1 MSSFEKYV
9 QELQDKFTRLQL
21 DKLLTKDIN
30 YGKQISLYRQ
40 KDKVVLSVYNG
51 KKGRKMVWGGAPS
64 VLQAEAKDLLMGC
77 SNSEV
82 ERNNIAGMA
91 VSPKIS
97 LLENIPGFDYLWV
110 GSDESG
116 KGDFFGPL
124 VVAAVMVDKD
134 IALQLTN
141 IGVKDSKTLSDK
153 KISELACLIEGLATN
168 HVVLALKPEMYNLR
182 YEQLKLQKQNL
193 NNLLANGHIAVL
205 SQALAANSQCRFAL
219 VDRFTVNNNIAV
231 KIKENYP
238 LVKVVQQPKAE
249 ADIAVAAASI
259 LARAKFVQLMQELSI
274 AAGVEL
280 PKGGGRNATECAKRI
295 LAEQG
300 EAVLKKFV
308 KMHFANYKL
317 LSGRDDF

>member
-1 MSSFEKYV
+1 MSHSLPQLPYEMNALEPHISANTLSFH
-9 QELQDKFTRLQL
+9 
-21 DKLLTKDIN
+21 
-30 YGKQISLYRQ
+30 YGKHH
-40 KDKVVLSVYNG
+40 
-51 KKGRKMVWGGAPS
+51 
-64 VLQAEAKDLLMGC
+64 QAY
-77 SNSEV
+77 V
-82 ERNNIAGMA
+82 
-91 VSPKIS
+91 
-97 LLENIPGFDYLWV
+97 
-110 GSDESG
+110 
-116 KGDFFGPL
+116 
-124 VVAAVMVDKD
+124 
-134 IALQLTN
+134 T
-141 IGVKDSKTLSDK
+141 
-153 KISELACLIEGLATN
+153 
-168 HVVLALKPEMYNLR
+168 
-182 YEQLKLQKQNL
+182 NL

-219 VDRFTVNNNIAV
+219 VDRFTVNNNIAA

>member
-1 MSSFEKYV
+1 MSNFEQYV

-82 ERNNIAGMA
+82 EKNNIASMA
-91 VSPKIS
+91 LSPKIS

-124 VVAAVMVDKD
+124 VVAAVMVDKA

-153 KISELACLIEGLATN
+153 KISELACLIEGLATT
-168 HVVLALKPEMYNLR
+168 HVVLALKPEIYNLR

-219 VDRFTVNNNIAV
+219 VDRFTVNNNIAA

-295 LAEQG
+295 FAEQG

>member
-1 MSSFEKYV
+1 MSNFEQYV

-82 ERNNIAGMA
+82 EKNNIASMA

-124 VVAAVMVDKD
+124 VVAAVMVDKA

-153 KISELACLIEGLATN
+153 KISELACLIEGLATT
-168 HVVLALKPEMYNLR
+168 HVVLALKPEIYNLR

-219 VDRFTVNNNIAV
+219 VDRFTVI
-231 KIKENYP
+231 I
-238 LVKVVQQPKAE
+238 
-249 ADIAVAAASI
+249 I
-259 LARAKFVQLMQELSI
+259 LQL
-274 AAGVEL
+274 
-280 PKGGGRNATECAKRI
+280 R
-295 LAEQG
+295 
-300 EAVLKKFV
+300 
-308 KMHFANYKL
+308 
-317 LSGRDDF
+317 